1 MGGRVKIVVAVPTTF
16 RGVSPYFID
25 AYANTVLTLANEHKV
40 ITRILI
46 SGEPIDK
53 ARSFLADF
61 AVKQGADYILF
72 LDDDVFFDPAILK
85 EVIKL
90 RLPFVS
96 GIYETRKGKP
106 NIMRKVGDKYIDVD
120 KVPESV
126 GLVQVDAVGLGCALI
141 HTSVLKRV
149 KEFAGDY
156 FRFTHDIITDEGYGE
171 DVWFCDQLRKLKIP
185 VFVYTKWRCGHYIA
199 KLVM

>member
-1 MGGRVKIVVAVPTTF
+1 MKVVVAVPTTF

-25 AYANTVLTLANEHKV
+25 TYANTVIALANEHKV
-40 ITRILI
+40 ITRILV

-61 AVKQGADYILF
+61 AVKQGADYVLF
-72 LDDDVFFDPAILK
+72 LDDDIFFDPGVLK
-85 EVIKL
+85 DVIRL

-106 NIMRKVGDKYIDVD
+106 NVMRKVGDKYIDVD
-120 KVPESV
+120 DIPPNAE
-126 GLVQVDAVGLGCALI
+126 LVKADAVGLGCALI
-141 HTSVLKRV
+141 HTRVLKRV

>member
-1 MGGRVKIVVAVPTTF
+1 VKVVVAVPTTF

-25 AYANTVLTLANEHKV
+25 TYANTIMTLAEGSKV

-61 AVKQGADYILF
+61 AVKQGADYVLF
-72 LDDDVFFDPAILK
+72 LDDDIFFDPKVLGY
-85 EVIKL
+85 VFKL

-96 GIYETRKGKP
+96 GLYETRSGKP
-106 NIMRKVGDKYIDVD
+106 NVMRKVGDTYMYVD
-120 KVPESV
+120 NIPPDA
-126 GLVQVDAVGLGCALI
+126 LVQADAVGLGCALI
-141 HTSVLKRV
+141 HTSVLKKV
-149 KEFAGDY
+149 KEFTGDY

-171 DVWFCDQLRKLKIP
+171 DVWFCDQLRKLKVP
-185 VFVYTKWRCGHYIA
+185 VFVYTGWRCGHYIP

>member
-1 MGGRVKIVVAVPTTF
+1 VKIVVAVPTTF

-25 AYANTVLTLANEHKV
+25 AYANTVITLANEHKV

-61 AVKQGADYILF
+61 AVKQGADYVLF
-72 LDDDVFFDPAILK
+72 LDDDIFFDPGILK

-96 GIYETRKGKP
+96 GIYETRRGKP
-106 NIMRKVGDKYIDVD
+106 NVMRKVGDKYIDVD
-120 KVPESV
+120 YIPPDA
-126 GLVQVDAVGLGCALI
+126 GLIQADAVGLGCALI
-141 HTSVLKRV
+141 HTSVLKKV

>member
-1 MGGRVKIVVAVPTTF
+1 VKIVVAVPTTF

-25 AYANTVLTLANEHKV
+25 AYANTVITLANEHKV

-61 AVKQGADYILF
+61 AVKQGADYVLF
-72 LDDDVFFDPAILK
+72 LDDDIFFDPKIL
-85 EVIKL
+85 EGIIKL

-96 GIYETRKGKP
+96 GLYETRRGKP
-106 NIMRKVGDKYIDVD
+106 NVMRKVGDKYIDVD
-120 KVPESV
+120 YIPPDA
-126 GLVQVDAVGLGCALI
+126 GLIQADAVGLGCALI
-141 HTSVLKRV
+141 HTSVLKKV